1 MKALKSKL
9 LLLSIIICASSIKA
23 QYYKPSRKNK
33 ALLISNAYSLDK
45 IPVLTNSLEFGQMFI
60 YNRLLVHGGL
70 NFSNSIIKN
79 ATDDAVQTNYIN
91 KPIYNGLVGAD
102 INVLGFHIL
111 NLSHKTICKY
121 FDGNLF
127 VGFDAFK
134 NLQTSLANDYGY
146 RAKAYLAFSIVRSGS
161 NKKDI
166 GYRRFVQLG
175 YCYTNNNNN
184 IKNNIPYQSIML
196 NVLIVKQRLI
206 KFADWY

>member
-23 QYYKPSRKNK
+23 QYYKPTRKNK

-45 IPVLTNSLEFGQMFI
+45 IPVLTNSLEFGKMFI

-70 NFSNSIIKN
+70 GFSNPILKN
-79 ATDDAVQTNYIN
+79 APRDVEQTNYIN
-91 KPIYNGLVGAD
+91 KSIYNGLVGAD
-102 INVLGFHIL
+102 INVFGFHIL
-111 NLSHKTICKY
+111 NLSHKTFCKY

-134 NLQTSLANDYGY
+134 NLQSSLANDYGY

-175 YCYTNNNNN
+175 YCYTNNNN
-184 IKNNIPYQSIML
+184 IKNNIPYHSIML

>member
-9 LLLSIIICASSIKA
+9 LLLSIIFCSNSIEA
-23 QYYKPSRKNK
+23 QYYRPTRKNK

-45 IPVLTNSLEFGQMFI
+45 TPVLTNSLEFGQMFI

-70 NFSNSIIKN
+70 SFSNSILKN
-79 ATDDAVQTNYIN
+79 APRDVEQTNYIN
-91 KPIYNGLVGAD
+91 KPTYNGLVGAD
-102 INVLGFHIL
+102 INVFGFHIL
-111 NLSHKTICKY
+111 NLSRKTFCKY

-127 VGFDAFK
+127 VGVDAFK

-175 YCYTNNNNN
+175 YCYTNNNN

>member
-23 QYYKPSRKNK
+23 QYYKPTRKNK

-45 IPVLTNSLEFGQMFI
+45 IPVLTNSLEFGKMFI

-70 NFSNSIIKN
+70 GFSNSILKN
-79 ATDDAVQTNYIN
+79 APRDVEQTNYIN
-91 KPIYNGLVGAD
+91 KSIYNGLVGAD
-102 INVLGFHIL
+102 INVFGFHIL
-111 NLSHKTICKY
+111 NLSHKTFCKY

-166 GYRRFVQLG
+166 GYRRFMQLG
-175 YCYTNNNNN
+175 YCYTNNNN
-184 IKNNIPYQSIML
+184 ITNNIPYHSIML

>member
-1 MKALKSKL
+1 MKALTSKL

-23 QYYKPSRKNK
+23 QYYKPTRKNK

-45 IPVLTNSLEFGQMFI
+45 IPVLTNSLEFGKMFI

-70 NFSNSIIKN
+70 GFSNSILKN
-79 ATDDAVQTNYIN
+79 APRDVEQTNYIN
-91 KPIYNGLVGAD
+91 KSIYNGLVGAD
-102 INVLGFHIL
+102 INVFGFHIL
-111 NLSHKTICKY
+111 NLSHKTFCKY

-175 YCYTNNNNN
+175 YCYTNNNNL
-184 IKNNIPYQSIML
+184 KNNIPYHSIML

>member
-1 MKALKSKL
+1 M
-9 LLLSIIICASSIKA
+9 IFVAS
-23 QYYKPSRKNK
+23 
-33 ALLISNAYSLDK
+33 
-45 IPVLTNSLEFGQMFI
+45 
-60 YNRLLVHGGL
+60 
-70 NFSNSIIKN
+70 
-79 ATDDAVQTNYIN
+79 
-91 KPIYNGLVGAD
+91 D
-102 INVLGFHIL
+102 INVFGFHIL
-111 NLSHKTICKY
+111 NLSHKTFCKY

-175 YCYTNNNNN
+175 YCYTNNNNL
-184 IKNNIPYQSIML
+184 KNNIPYHSIML

>member
-9 LLLSIIICASSIKA
+9 LLLCIFFCASSIKA
-23 QYYKPSRKNK
+23 QYYKPTRKNK

-45 IPVLTNSLEFGQMFI
+45 IPVLTNSLEFGKMFI

-70 NFSNSIIKN
+70 GFSNPILKN
-79 ATDDAVQTNYIN
+79 APRDVEQTNYIN
-91 KPIYNGLVGAD
+91 KSIYNGLVGAD
-102 INVLGFHIL
+102 INVFGFHIL
-111 NLSHKTICKY
+111 NLSHKTFCKY

-166 GYRRFVQLG
+166 GYRRFMQLG
-175 YCYTNNNNN
+175 YCYTNNNN
-184 IKNNIPYQSIML
+184 IKNNIPYHSIML

>member
-1 MKALKSKL
+1 MKALKLKL
-9 LLLSIIICASSIKA
+9 LLLSILICASSIKA
-23 QYYKPSRKNK
+23 QYYKPTRKNK

-45 IPVLTNSLEFGQMFI
+45 IPVLTNSLEFGKMFI

-70 NFSNSIIKN
+70 GFSNSILKN
-79 ATDDAVQTNYIN
+79 APRDVEQTNYIN
-91 KPIYNGLVGAD
+91 KSIYNGLVGAD
-102 INVLGFHIL
+102 INVFGFHIL
-111 NLSHKTICKY
+111 NLSHKTFCKY

-146 RAKAYLAFSIVRSGS
+146 RAKACLAFSIVRSGS

-166 GYRRFVQLG
+166 GYRRFMQLG
-175 YCYTNNNNN
+175 YCYTNNNN
-184 IKNNIPYQSIML
+184 IKNNIPYHSIML

>member
-1 MKALKSKL
+1 MKALKSIFL
-9 LLLSIIICASSIKA
+9 VLCFVVYTSSIEA
-23 QYYKPSRKNK
+23 QYYRPTRKNK

-45 IPVLTNSLEFGQMFI
+45 IPVLTNSLEFGKMFI

-70 NFSNSIIKN
+70 GFSNPILKN
-79 ATDDAVQTNYIN
+79 APRDVEQTNYIN
-91 KPIYNGLVGAD
+91 KSIYNGLVGAD
-102 INVLGFHIL
+102 INVFGFHIL
-111 NLSHKTICKY
+111 NLSHKTFCKY

-175 YCYTNNNNN
+175 YCYTNNNNL
-184 IKNNIPYQSIML
+184 KNNIPYHSIML

>member
-1 MKALKSKL
+1 MKSLKSIFL
-9 LLLSIIICASSIKA
+9 VLCFVVYTSSIEA
-23 QYYKPSRKNK
+23 QYYRPTRKNK

-45 IPVLTNSLEFGQMFI
+45 IPVLTNSLEFGKMFI

-70 NFSNSIIKN
+70 GFSNSILKN
-79 ATDDAVQTNYIN
+79 APNDAVQTNYKN
-91 KPIYNGLVGAD
+91 KPTYNGLVGAD
-102 INVLGFHIL
+102 INVFGFHIL
-111 NLSHKTICKY
+111 NLSHKTFCKY

-127 VGFDAFK
+127 FGFDAFK

-175 YCYTNNNNN
+175 YCYTNNNNF
-184 IKNNIPYQSIML
+184 KNNIPYQSIML

>member
-23 QYYKPSRKNK
+23 QYYKPTRKNK

-45 IPVLTNSLEFGQMFI
+45 IPVLTNSLEFGKMFI

-70 NFSNSIIKN
+70 GFSNSILKN
-79 ATDDAVQTNYIN
+79 APRDVEQTNYIN
-91 KPIYNGLVGAD
+91 KSIYNGLVGAD
-102 INVLGFHIL
+102 INVFGFHIL
-111 NLSHKTICKY
+111 NLSNKTFCKY

-166 GYRRFVQLG
+166 GYRRFMQLG
-175 YCYTNNNNN
+175 YCYTNNNN
-184 IKNNIPYQSIML
+184 IKNNIPYHSIML

>member
-9 LLLSIIICASSIKA
+9 LLLSIIFCANSIEA
-23 QYYKPSRKNK
+23 QYYRPTRKNK

-45 IPVLTNSLEFGQMFI
+45 TPVLTNSLEFGKMFI

-70 NFSNSIIKN
+70 SFSNSILKN
-79 ATDDAVQTNYIN
+79 GPRDVEQTNYIN
-91 KPIYNGLVGAD
+91 KPTYNGLVGAD
-102 INVLGFHIL
+102 INVFGFHIL
-111 NLSHKTICKY
+111 NLSHKTFCKY

-127 VGFDAFK
+127 VGVDAFK

-175 YCYTNNNNN
+175 YCYTNNNNL
-184 IKNNIPYQSIML
+184 KNNIPYQSIML

>member
-23 QYYKPSRKNK
+23 QYYKPTRKNK

-45 IPVLTNSLEFGQMFI
+45 IPVLTNSLEFGKMFI

-70 NFSNSIIKN
+70 GFSNSILKN
-79 ATDDAVQTNYIN
+79 APRDVEQTNYIN
-91 KPIYNGLVGAD
+91 KSIYNGLVGAD
-102 INVLGFHIL
+102 INVFGFHIL
-111 NLSHKTICKY
+111 NLSHKTFCKY

-166 GYRRFVQLG
+166 GYRRFMQLG
-175 YCYTNNNNN
+175 YCYTNNNN
-184 IKNNIPYQSIML
+184 IKNNIPYHSIML

>member
-23 QYYKPSRKNK
+23 QYYKPTRKNK

-45 IPVLTNSLEFGQMFI
+45 IPVLTNSLEFGKMFI

-70 NFSNSIIKN
+70 GFSNSILKN
-79 ATDDAVQTNYIN
+79 APRDVEQTNYIN
-91 KPIYNGLVGAD
+91 KSIYNGLVGAD
-102 INVLGFHIL
+102 INVFGFHIL
-111 NLSHKTICKY
+111 NLSHKTFCKY

-175 YCYTNNNNN
+175 YCYTNNNN
-184 IKNNIPYQSIML
+184 IKNNIPYHSIML

>member
-23 QYYKPSRKNK
+23 QYYKPTRKNK

-45 IPVLTNSLEFGQMFI
+45 IPVLTNSLEFGKMFI

-70 NFSNSIIKN
+70 SFSNSILKN
-79 ATDDAVQTNYIN
+79 GPSDVEQTNYIN
-91 KPIYNGLVGAD
+91 KPTYNGLVGAD
-102 INVLGFHIL
+102 INVYGFHIL
-111 NLSHKTICKY
+111 NLSHKTFCKY

-175 YCYTNNNNN
+175 YCYTNNNNL
-184 IKNNIPYQSIML
+184 KNNIPYHSIML

>member
-9 LLLSIIICASSIKA
+9 LLLCIFFCASSIKA

-45 IPVLTNSLEFGQMFI
+45 TPVLTNSLEFGQMFI

-102 INVLGFHIL
+102 INVFGFHIL
-111 NLSHKTICKY
+111 NLSHKTFCKY

-166 GYRRFVQLG
+166 GYRRFMQLG
-175 YCYTNNNNN
+175 YCYTNNNN
-184 IKNNIPYQSIML
+184 IKNNIPYHSIML

>member
-23 QYYKPSRKNK
+23 QYYRPTRKNK

-45 IPVLTNSLEFGQMFI
+45 IPVLTNSLEFGKMFI

-70 NFSNSIIKN
+70 GFSNSILKK
-79 ATDDAVQTNYIN
+79 APRDVEQTNYIN

-102 INVLGFHIL
+102 INVFGFHIL
-111 NLSHKTICKY
+111 NLSHKTFCKY

-134 NLQTSLANDYGY
+134 NLQSSLANDYGY

-175 YCYTNNNNN
+175 YCYTNNNN

>member
-9 LLLSIIICASSIKA
+9 LLLCIFFCASSIKA

-45 IPVLTNSLEFGQMFI
+45 TPVLTNSLEFGQMFI

-102 INVLGFHIL
+102 INVFGFHIL
-111 NLSHKTICKY
+111 NLSHKTFCKY

-175 YCYTNNNNN
+175 YCYTNNNN
-184 IKNNIPYQSIML
+184 IKNNIPYHSIML

>member
-23 QYYKPSRKNK
+23 QYYKPTRKNK

-45 IPVLTNSLEFGQMFI
+45 IPVLTNSLEFGKMFI

-70 NFSNSIIKN
+70 GFSNSILKN
-79 ATDDAVQTNYIN
+79 APRDVEQTNYIN
-91 KPIYNGLVGAD
+91 KSIYNGLVGAD
-102 INVLGFHIL
+102 INVFGFHIL
-111 NLSHKTICKY
+111 NLSHKTFCKY

-175 YCYTNNNNN
+175 YCYTNNNNL
-184 IKNNIPYQSIML
+184 KNNIPYHSIML

>member
-9 LLLSIIICASSIKA
+9 LLLRIIFCVNSIKD
-23 QYYKPSRKNK
+23 QYYKTSRKNK

-70 NFSNSIIKN
+70 GFSNSILKN
-79 ATDDAVQTNYIN
+79 APSDAVQTNYIN
-91 KPIYNGLVGAD
+91 KPTYNGLVGAD
-102 INVLGFHIL
+102 INVFGFHIL
-111 NLSHKTICKY
+111 NLSHKTFCKY

-134 NLQTSLANDYGY
+134 NLQSSLANDYGY

-166 GYRRFVQLG
+166 GYRRFMQLG
-175 YCYTNNNNN
+175 YCYTNNNN

>member
-9 LLLSIIICASSIKA
+9 LLLSIIICACSIKA
-23 QYYKPSRKNK
+23 QYYKPTRKNK

-45 IPVLTNSLEFGQMFI
+45 IPVLTNSLEFGKMFI

-70 NFSNSIIKN
+70 GFSNPILKN
-79 ATDDAVQTNYIN
+79 APRDVEQTNYIN
-91 KPIYNGLVGAD
+91 KSIYNGLVGAD
-102 INVLGFHIL
+102 INVFGFHIL
-111 NLSHKTICKY
+111 NLSHKTFCKY

-166 GYRRFVQLG
+166 GYRRFMQLG
-175 YCYTNNNNN
+175 YCYTNNNN
-184 IKNNIPYQSIML
+184 IKNNIPYHSIML

>member
-9 LLLSIIICASSIKA
+9 LLLCIFFCASSIKA
-23 QYYKPSRKNK
+23 QYYKPTRKNK

-45 IPVLTNSLEFGQMFI
+45 IPVLTNSLEFGQIFI

-70 NFSNSIIKN
+70 GFSNPILKN
-79 ATDDAVQTNYIN
+79 APRDVEQTNYIN
-91 KPIYNGLVGAD
+91 KSIYNGLVGAD
-102 INVLGFHIL
+102 INVFGFHIL
-111 NLSHKTICKY
+111 NLSHKTFCKY

-146 RAKAYLAFSIVRSGS
+146 RAKACLAFSIVRSGS

-166 GYRRFVQLG
+166 GYRRFMQLG
-175 YCYTNNNNN
+175 YFYTNNNN
-184 IKNNIPYQSIML
+184 IKNNIPYHSIML

>member
-23 QYYKPSRKNK
+23 QYYKPTRKNK

-45 IPVLTNSLEFGQMFI
+45 IPVLTNSLEFGKMFI
-60 YNRLLVHGGL
+60 YNRLLIHGGL
-70 NFSNSIIKN
+70 GFSNSILKN
-79 ATDDAVQTNYIN
+79 APRDVEQTNYIN
-91 KPIYNGLVGAD
+91 KSIYNGLVGAD
-102 INVLGFHIL
+102 INVFGFHIL
-111 NLSHKTICKY
+111 NLSHKTFCKY

-175 YCYTNNNNN
+175 YCYTNNNN

>member
-23 QYYKPSRKNK
+23 QYYKPTRKNK

-45 IPVLTNSLEFGQMFI
+45 IPVLTNSLEFGKMFI

-70 NFSNSIIKN
+70 GFSNPILKN
-79 ATDDAVQTNYIN
+79 APRDVEQTNYIN
-91 KPIYNGLVGAD
+91 KSIYNGLVGAD
-102 INVLGFHIL
+102 INVFGFHIL
-111 NLSHKTICKY
+111 NLSHKTFCKY

-161 NKKDI
+161 NKKNI
-166 GYRRFVQLG
+166 GYRRFMQLG
-175 YCYTNNNNN
+175 YCYTNNNN

>member
-23 QYYKPSRKNK
+23 QYYKPTRKNK

-45 IPVLTNSLEFGQMFI
+45 IPVLTNSLEFGKMFI

-70 NFSNSIIKN
+70 GFSNSILKN
-79 ATDDAVQTNYIN
+79 APRDVEQTNYIN
-91 KPIYNGLVGAD
+91 KSIYNGLVGAD
-102 INVLGFHIL
+102 INVFGFHIL
-111 NLSHKTICKY
+111 NLSHKTFCKY

-146 RAKAYLAFSIVRSGS
+146 RAKACLAFSIVRSGS

-166 GYRRFVQLG
+166 GYRRFMQLG
-175 YCYTNNNNN
+175 YCYTNNNN
-184 IKNNIPYQSIML
+184 IKNNIPYHSIML

>member
-1 MKALKSKL
+1 MKALKSNLCL
-9 LLLSIIICASSIKA
+9 LCIIFCVNSIKA
-23 QYYKPSRKNK
+23 QYYKPSLKNK

-45 IPVLTNSLEFGQMFI
+45 TPVLTNSLEFGKMFI

-70 NFSNSIIKN
+70 SFSNSILKN
-79 ATDDAVQTNYIN
+79 APRDVEQTNYIN
-91 KPIYNGLVGAD
+91 KPTYNGLVGAD
-102 INVLGFHIL
+102 INVFGFHIL
-111 NLSHKTICKY
+111 NLSHKTFCKY

-134 NLQTSLANDYGY
+134 NLQSSLVNDYGY

-175 YCYTNNNNN
+175 YCYTNNNN

>member
-9 LLLSIIICASSIKA
+9 LLLSIIFCSNSIEA
-23 QYYKPSRKNK
+23 QYYRPTRKNK

-45 IPVLTNSLEFGQMFI
+45 TPVLTNSLEFGKMFI

-70 NFSNSIIKN
+70 SFSNSILKN
-79 ATDDAVQTNYIN
+79 SPRDVEQTNYIN

-102 INVLGFHIL
+102 INVFGFHIL
-111 NLSHKTICKY
+111 NLSHKTFCKY

-127 VGFDAFK
+127 VGVDAFK

-175 YCYTNNNNN
+175 YCYTNNNN

-196 NVLIVKQRLI
+196 NVLIVKQRII

>member
-9 LLLSIIICASSIKA
+9 LLLCIFFCASSIKA
-23 QYYKPSRKNK
+23 QYYKPSPKNK

-45 IPVLTNSLEFGQMFI
+45 TPVLTNSLEFGQMFI

-102 INVLGFHIL
+102 INLFGFHIL

-175 YCYTNNNNN
+175 FCYTNNK
-184 IKNNIPYQSIML
+184 IILKTIY
-196 NVLIVKQRLI
+196 LIIV
-206 KFADWY
+206 

>member
-1 MKALKSKL
+1 MKALKSNL
-9 LLLSIIICASSIKA
+9 LLLCIILFASSIKA

-33 ALLISNAYSLDK
+33 ALLISNAFSLDK

-70 NFSNSIIKN
+70 GFSNSILKN
-79 ATDDAVQTNYIN
+79 APRDVEQTNYIN

-102 INVLGFHIL
+102 INVFGFHIL
-111 NLSHKTICKY
+111 NLSHKTFCKY

-127 VGFDAFK
+127 VGFDAYK
-134 NLQTSLANDYGY
+134 NLQSSLANDYGY

-166 GYRRFVQLG
+166 GYRRFMQLG
-175 YCYTNNNNN
+175 YCYTNNNN

-196 NVLIVKQRLI
+196 NVLIVKQRII

>member
-9 LLLSIIICASSIKA
+9 LLLCIFFCASSIKA
-23 QYYKPSRKNK
+23 QYYKPTRKNK

-45 IPVLTNSLEFGQMFI
+45 IPVLTNSLEFGQIFI

-70 NFSNSIIKN
+70 GFSNPILKN
-79 ATDDAVQTNYIN
+79 APRDVEQTNYIN
-91 KPIYNGLVGAD
+91 KSIYNGLVGAD
-102 INVLGFHIL
+102 INVFGFHIL
-111 NLSHKTICKY
+111 NLSHKTFCKY

-166 GYRRFVQLG
+166 GYRRFMQLG
-175 YCYTNNNNN
+175 YCYTNNNN
-184 IKNNIPYQSIML
+184 IKNNIPYHSIML

>member
-9 LLLSIIICASSIKA
+9 LLLSIIFCANSIKS
-23 QYYKPSRKNK
+23 QYYKPTRKNK

-45 IPVLTNSLEFGQMFI
+45 TPVLTNSLEFGKMFI

-70 NFSNSIIKN
+70 GFSNSILKN
-79 ATDDAVQTNYIN
+79 APSDAVQTNYIN
-91 KPIYNGLVGAD
+91 KPTYNGFVGAD
-102 INVLGFHIL
+102 INVFGFHIL
-111 NLSHKTICKY
+111 NLSHKTFCKY

-146 RAKAYLAFSIVRSGS
+146 RAKAYLAFSIVKSGS

-166 GYRRFVQLG
+166 GYRRFVQIG
-175 YCYTNNNNN
+175 YCYTNNNN
-184 IKNNIPYQSIML
+184 IKNNVPYQSIML